1 MTKYNVTKY
10 NVTKYMLI
18 VGAFLSV
25 FSLGAYAQDNVP
37 AAAQRAESDVEQTV
51 RRFGIGAQA
60 GVGLN
65 PELIDFGVH
74 GTFGP
79 IFSRAVQFRPEV
91 EVGIGELTTRFGI
104 NLDVTYTFSGITRD
118 TRWTPYVGAG
128 PNFTLS
134 HTGLS
139 NADIPNESS
148 RFNFGDTSFKPGFE
162 FIAGARRRS
171 GLFFEMNASAYGITN
186 VRLLTGFNF

>member
-1 MTKYNVTKY
+1 MTKYVLGLAAL
-10 NVTKYMLI
+10 V
-18 VGAFLSV
+18 
-25 FSLGAYAQDNVP
+25 SLFPLGVYAQGNVP
-37 AAAQRAESDVEQTV
+37 PAAQRVESDVEQTV
-51 RRFGIGAQA
+51 KRFGIGAQG
-60 GVGLN
+60 GVALN

-74 GTFGP
+74 ATFGP
-79 IFSRAVQFRPEV
+79 IFSRAVQFRPEF
-91 EVGIGELTTRFGI
+91 EVGVGELTTRFGI
-104 NLDVTYTFSGITRD
+104 NLDVTYTFSGTTRD

-134 HTGLS
+134 HTGVS

-171 GLFFEMNASAYGITN
+171 GFFFEMNASAFGITN
-186 VRLLTGFNF
+186 VRLLAGFNF